1 MSRYI
6 VLYHA
11 PLDVAQRFARAT
23 PDEAALG
30 LQDWIDWSAK
40 LGSAL
45 VDPGG
50 PLGSSRHVTQNGVTG
65 GREDIIG
72 MSILDASSMEEAL
85 AMVENHHHL
94 RWAEECSI
102 TVLEEMGIPELA

>member
-23 PDEAALG
+23 PEEAALG
-30 LQDWIDWSAK
+30 LKDWIDWSEK

-45 VDPGG
+45 VDPGR
-50 PLGSSRHVTQNGVTG
+50 PLGVSRRITQSGVTD

-72 MSILDASSMEEAL
+72 MSVLEAESMDEAL
-85 AMVENHHHL
+85 SMVENHHHL
-94 RWAEECSI
+94 RWADECSI